1 MGREGPSGCVMGWA
15 GGGLLIGKGVGRVLG
30 PGMGQAGAGQ

>member
-1 MGREGPSGCVMGWA
+1 MCNGVG